1 MPVCSAYK
9 CKKRSDREYKEAYN
23 RGEFSFHKFPLADG
37 LRVREW
43 LRRMRWQN
51 WWPTGNS
58 VLCSDHFEKD
68 CFEQVGS
75 HKRLR
80 KNAVP
85 TIFNFPKHLQ
95 WKASHNIYCMSL
107 KCYAD
112 ALLLYQLSRDDL
124 WLEGKFVHVPVD
136 SDGSSRGPL
145 HAGSFHDDYCKPQ
158 SFHWMK
164 LSEGDD
170 EDDDDSSDPGND
182 VAYDDDAPLET
193 PENPNTQFIRVTERW
208 QWLSIDVTGPF
219 QESKGPYSHI
229 VVICDYYTKWIEIFP
244 SEKPNSDSIALLM
257 CDAISRYGF
266 PLGFL
271 TPWGARGI
279 QVRTVNRALNNIL
292 MIKDISLVSRHHQA
306 SQLEPHTQYHI
317 VNMVENLVK
326 KYPDSWH
333 VHLPV
338 SVLRFNCSV
347 HPETKRRP
355 LSLHRSEGTKP
366 YTSPRDQPLSEDDLA
381 KYTFKIQKPNPFK
394 EIEALKRIFRE
405 YDYLISKY
413 LPVCLHFLHIRDH
426 YYSPFVNT
434 GESADCIVVS

>member
-68 CFEQVGS
+68 CFEQMGS

-80 KNAVP
+80 RNAVP

-95 WKASHNIYCMSL
+95 WKVPAVKRRSL
-107 KCYAD
+107 NRKPVEMPTIPKPIP
-112 ALLLYQLSRDDL
+112 R
-124 WLEGKFVHVPVD
+124 LEGKFVPVTQLGT
-136 SDGSSRGPL
+136 DGSSHGPL

-158 SFHWMK
+158 SIQWMK
-164 LSEGDD
+164 LAEGDD
-170 EDDDDSSDPGND
+170 DDEGDDTSEPEND
-182 VAYDDDAPLET
+182 VTNDDASVK
-193 PENPNTQFIRVTERW
+193 NSNTQYIRVTERW
-208 QWLSIDVTGPF
+208 QWLSIDITGPF
-219 QESKGPYSHI
+219 QENKGPYSHI

-292 MIKDISLVSRHHQA
+292 KMELSLVSRHHQA

-333 VHLPV
+333 AHLPV

-347 HPETKRRP
+347 HPETKYRP
-355 LSLHRSEGTKP
+355 LCLHRSEGNKP
-366 YTSPRDQPLSEDDLA
+366 FTSPRDQPLSEDDLA
-381 KYTFKIQKPNPFK
+381 KYTFKIEKPNPSK
-394 EIEALKRIFRE
+394 EMKALKRIPR
-405 YDYLISKY
+405 
-413 LPVCLHFLHIRDH
+413 
-426 YYSPFVNT
+426 
-434 GESADCIVVS
+434 ESADCIVVS

>member
-9 CKKRSDREYKEAYN
+9 CKKRSDREYKEAYK

-43 LRRMRWQN
+43 LRRMRWKN

-68 CFEQVGS
+68 CFEQVGN

-80 KNAVP
+80 RNAVP

-95 WKASHNIYCMSL
+95 WKVPAVKRRSVNRKTVEAPVIPESAS
-107 KCYAD
+107 KPVT
-112 ALLLYQLSRDDL
+112 SR
-124 WLEGKFVHVPVD
+124 LEGKFVRVAHLD
-136 SDGSSRGPL
+136 SDGSSRGPF

-158 SFHWMK
+158 SIQWMK
-164 LSEGDD
+164 QAEGDD
-170 EDDDDSSDPGND
+170 EAGDSSDSGNE
-182 VAYDDDAPLET
+182 VTCGDAFS
-193 PENPNTQFIRVTERW
+193 NTAKISNKVQNSKFIRVKERW

-219 QESKGPYSHI
+219 PDSKGPFSHI

-257 CDAISRYGF
+257 CDAISRYGY

-279 QVRTVNRALNNIL
+279 QVRTVNRALSNIL
-292 MIKDISLVSRHHQA
+292 KMESSLAFHHHQA
-306 SQLEPHTQYHI
+306 SQLEPYTQYHI
-317 VNMVENLVK
+317 VKMVENLVK
-326 KYPDSWH
+326 KCPDSWH

-347 HPETKRRP
+347 HPDTNYRP
-355 LSLHRSEGTKP
+355 LSLHRCEGTKP
-366 YTSPRDQPLSEDDLA
+366 STSPRDQPLSEDDLA
-381 KYTFKIQKPNPFK
+381 KYTFKIEKPNPSK
-394 EIEALKRIFRE
+394 EVEALKRIFRE
-405 YDYLISKY
+405 
-413 LPVCLHFLHIRDH
+413 
-426 YYSPFVNT
+426 
-434 GESADCIVVS
+434 SADCIVVS

>member
-1 MPVCSAYK
+1 MSKWAVTNDCAKMLSRRSLISQNICSGR
-9 CKKRSDREYKEAYN
+9 C
-23 RGEFSFHKFPLADG
+23 
-37 LRVREW
+37 
-43 LRRMRWQN
+43 
-51 WWPTGNS
+51 
-58 VLCSDHFEKD
+58 
-68 CFEQVGS
+68 
-75 HKRLR
+75 
-80 KNAVP
+80 
-85 TIFNFPKHLQ
+85 
-95 WKASHNIYCMSL
+95 
-107 KCYAD
+107 
-112 ALLLYQLSRDDL
+112 QLSRDGL
-124 WLEGKFVHVPVD
+124 WYVWENRKPVEVPIKPKPTPVSAPVTPRLEGKFVRVPVD
-136 SDGSSRGPL
+136 TDGSSLGPV

-164 LSEGDD
+164 LSEAED
-170 EDDDDSSDPGND
+170 EADEDSSDSGND
-182 VAYDDDAPLET
+182 VAYDDSPLET

-219 QESKGPYSHI
+219 QENKGPYSHI

-292 MIKDISLVSRHHQA
+292 MIKDMPLVTRHHQA

-347 HPETKRRP
+347 HPETKHRP

-366 YTSPRDQPLSEDDLA
+366 SASPRDQPLSEDDLA
-381 KYTFKIQKPNPFK
+381 KYTFKIQKPNPLK

-405 YDYLISKY
+405 
-413 LPVCLHFLHIRDH
+413 
-426 YYSPFVNT
+426 
-434 GESADCIVVS
+434 SADCVVIS

>member
-1 MPVCSAYK
+1 MLSPLSLISPNTCSG
-9 CKKRSDREYKEAYN
+9 R
-23 RGEFSFHKFPLADG
+23 
-37 LRVREW
+37 
-43 LRRMRWQN
+43 
-51 WWPTGNS
+51 
-58 VLCSDHFEKD
+58 
-68 CFEQVGS
+68 QV
-75 HKRLR
+75 
-80 KNAVP
+80 NAAVP
-85 TIFNFPKHLQ
+85 AVKRRSLNRKPVEVPIKPKPTPVS
-95 WKASHNIYCMSL
+95 APVTP
-107 KCYAD
+107 
-112 ALLLYQLSRDDL
+112 R
-124 WLEGKFVHVPVD
+124 LEGKFVHVPVD
-136 SDGSSRGPL
+136 SDGSGLGPL

-158 SFHWMK
+158 VNSCWFLSLFCRAFYALARCSPVAVFPQSFHWMK

-170 EDDDDSSDPGND
+170 EADDEDDDASDPGND
-182 VAYDDDAPLET
+182 VAYDDAPLET

-219 QESKGPYSHI
+219 QESKGPFSHI
-229 VVICDYYTKWIEIFP
+229 VVICDYYSKWIEIFP

-326 KYPDSWH
+326 KYPDRWH

-381 KYTFKIQKPNPFK
+381 KYTFKIQKPNPLK

-405 YDYLISKY
+405 
-413 LPVCLHFLHIRDH
+413 
-426 YYSPFVNT
+426 
-434 GESADCIVVS
+434 SADCIVIS

>member
-1 MPVCSAYK
+1 QFFGNTEKVCTHSKTYFK
-9 CKKRSDREYKEAYN
+9 CKIDFRA
-23 RGEFSFHKFPLADG
+23 
-37 LRVREW
+37 
-43 LRRMRWQN
+43 
-51 WWPTGNS
+51 
-58 VLCSDHFEKD
+58 LCSDHFEKD

-75 HKRLR
+75 HKRLL

-95 WKASHNIYCMSL
+95 WKASQNSLCMAV
-107 KCYAD
+107 KCYANVTLRIFCNNRKPVGVSIKPKPTPVS
-112 ALLLYQLSRDDL
+112 APETPR
-124 WLEGKFVHVPVD
+124 LERKFVRVPVD
-136 SDGSSRGPL
+136 ADGSSRGPL

-158 SFHWMK
+158 SFYWMK

-170 EDDDDSSDPGND
+170 EADDDARDPGND
-182 VAYDDDAPLET
+182 VAYDDAPLET
-193 PENPNTQFIRVTERW
+193 PENPNTQFIR

-292 MIKDISLVSRHHQA
+292 MIKDISLVSRHH
-306 SQLEPHTQYHI
+306 SLNLTHNTTLLS
-317 VNMVENLVK
+317 NMVESLVK

-347 HPETKRRP
+347 HPETKHRP
-355 LSLHRSEGTKP
+355 LSLHRGEGTKP

-381 KYTFKIQKPNPFK
+381 KYTFKIQKPNPLK
-394 EIEALKRIFRE
+394 EIEALKPIFRE
-405 YDYLISKY
+405 YDRLISKSVY
-413 LPVCLHFLHIRDH
+413 LSI
-426 YYSPFVNT
+426 
-434 GESADCIVVS
+434 CISFTSVVIIIQLLLTQENQRTALLFHKAKKQVG

>member
-1 MPVCSAYK
+1 MSAPVTP
-9 CKKRSDREYKEAYN
+9 R
-23 RGEFSFHKFPLADG
+23 
-37 LRVREW
+37 
-43 LRRMRWQN
+43 
-51 WWPTGNS
+51 
-58 VLCSDHFEKD
+58 
-68 CFEQVGS
+68 
-75 HKRLR
+75 
-80 KNAVP
+80 
-85 TIFNFPKHLQ
+85 
-95 WKASHNIYCMSL
+95 
-107 KCYAD
+107 
-112 ALLLYQLSRDDL
+112 
-124 WLEGKFVHVPVD
+124 LEGKFVRVPVD
-136 SDGSSRGPL
+136 SDGSSLGPV

-164 LSEGDD
+164 LSEAED
-170 EDDDDSSDPGND
+170 EADEDSSDSGND
-182 VAYDDDAPLET
+182 VAYDDTPLET

-219 QESKGPYSHI
+219 QENKGPYSHI

-292 MIKDISLVSRHHQA
+292 MIKDMPLVTRHHQA

-347 HPETKRRP
+347 HPETKHRP

-366 YTSPRDQPLSEDDLA
+366 SASPRDQPLSEDDLA
-381 KYTFKIQKPNPFK
+381 KYTFKIQKPNPLK

-405 YDYLISKY
+405 
-413 LPVCLHFLHIRDH
+413 
-426 YYSPFVNT
+426 
-434 GESADCIVVS
+434 SADCVVIS

>member
-9 CKKRSDREYKEAYN
+9 CKKRSDRDYKEAYN

-68 CFEQVGS
+68 CFEQMGS

-95 WKASHNIYCMSL
+95 WKVPAVKRRSL
-107 KCYAD
+107 NRKPVEVPIKPKPTPVSVPVTPR
-112 ALLLYQLSRDDL
+112 LQ
-124 WLEGKFVHVPVD
+124 GKFVRVTVD
-136 SDGSSRGPL
+136 SDGSSGPF
-145 HAGSFHDDYCKPQ
+145 HAGSFHNDYCKPQ
-158 SFHWMK
+158 SFQWMK
-164 LSEGDD
+164 LSEGDEDED
-170 EDDDDSSDPGND
+170 EDDDDDDDDDDNDTSDPGND
-182 VAYDDDAPLET
+182 VAYDDAPLDM

-219 QESKGPYSHI
+219 QESKGAYSHI

-326 KYPDSWH
+326 KHPESWH

-347 HPETKRRP
+347 HPETKHRP
-355 LSLHRSEGTKP
+355 LSLHRSAGTKP

-394 EIEALKRIFRE
+394 EIEALKQIFRQ
-405 YDYLISKY
+405 
-413 LPVCLHFLHIRDH
+413 
-426 YYSPFVNT
+426 
-434 GESADCIVVS
+434 SADCIVVS

>member
-9 CKKRSDREYKEAYN
+9 CKKRSDREFKEAYS

-68 CFEQVGS
+68 CFEQMGS
-75 HKRLR
+75 HKRL
-80 KNAVP
+80 KSNAVP

-95 WKASHNIYCMSL
+95 SKGQAVKRRSL
-107 KCYAD
+107 NRKPIEVPIKPKPTPVQKPVLPC
-112 ALLLYQLSRDDL
+112 
-124 WLEGKFVHVPVD
+124 LEGKYVHVTQLD
-136 SDGSSRGPL
+136 SDGSSRGPF
-145 HAGSFHDDYCKPQ
+145 HPGSFHDDYCKPQ

-170 EDDDDSSDPGND
+170 DTSDPGND
-182 VAYDDDAPLET
+182 VASDDDDEPLDT
-193 PENPNTQFIRVTERW
+193 PENTNTPFIRVTERW

-219 QESKGPYSHI
+219 RESKGPYSH
-229 VVICDYYTKWIEIFP
+229 VVIICDYYTKWIEIFP

-279 QVRTVNRALNNIL
+279 QVRTVNRALSNIL
-292 MIKDISLVSRHHQA
+292 KIKDISLVSRHHQA
-306 SQLEPHTQYHI
+306 SQIEPYTQYHI
-317 VNMVENLVK
+317 FNMVENLVK
-326 KYPDSWH
+326 KYPESWH
-333 VHLPV
+333 AFLPV

-347 HPETKRRP
+347 HPKTKHRP
-355 LSLHRSEGTKP
+355 LSLHRCEGIKP
-366 YTSPRDQPLSEDDLA
+366 SSSPRDQPLSEDDLA
-381 KYTFKIQKPNPFK
+381 KYTFKIEKPNPLK
-394 EIEALKRIFRE
+394 ELQALKRLFR
-405 YDYLISKY
+405 
-413 LPVCLHFLHIRDH
+413 
-426 YYSPFVNT
+426 
-434 GESADCIVVS
+434 ESADCIVVL

>member
-1 MPVCSAYK
+1 MRACSTYK

-68 CFEQVGS
+68 CFEQMGS

-95 WKASHNIYCMSL
+95 SKGPAVKRRSL
-107 KCYAD
+107 NRKPIEVPIKPKPTPVPKP
-112 ALLLYQLSRDDL
+112 ALPR
-124 WLEGKFVHVPVD
+124 LEGNFVRVTLD
-136 SDGSSRGPL
+136 SDGSSRGPF

-158 SFHWMK
+158 SIHWMK
-164 LSEGDD
+164 LAEGDD
-170 EDDDDSSDPGND
+170 EDDDTSVDLNSLSDPGND
-182 VAYDDDAPLET
+182 VTSDDAPV
-193 PENPNTQFIRVTERW
+193 ENSSAQFIRVTKRW

-219 QESKGPYSHI
+219 QESKGPYSHV

-279 QVRTVNRALNNIL
+279 QVRTVNRALSNIL
-292 MIKDISLVSRHHQA
+292 KIKDISLVSRHHQA
-306 SQLEPHTQYHI
+306 SQIEPHTQYHI
-317 VNMVENLVK
+317 FNMVENLVK
-326 KYPDSWH
+326 KYPESWH
-333 VHLPV
+333 SHLPV

-347 HPETKRRP
+347 HQETKHRP
-355 LSLHRSEGTKP
+355 LSLHHCEGIKP
-366 YTSPRDQPLSEDDLA
+366 SSTPRDQPLSEDDLA
-381 KYTFKIQKPNPFK
+381 KYTFKIEKPNPLK
-394 EIEALKRIFRE
+394 GIQALKRLFR
-405 YDYLISKY
+405 
-413 LPVCLHFLHIRDH
+413 
-426 YYSPFVNT
+426 
-434 GESADCIVVS
+434 ESADCIVVS